1 MSLLDFARGP
11 ALEYA
16 FAVFLFG
23 ILWRIVSLFLLPRAK
38 DRSVP
43 RPGAPAAAVSAARG
57 FVRHMWLRPPYG
69 QSTVFALVNGYVFHV
84 GLAIIVLGFGPHI
97 FFINGLTGVSW
108 PNLPSGVI
116 SVVAVVTLAALAA
129 ALVRRL
135 TSPVLRLLS
144 GFNDYMSWLVT
155 TAPVLTGLLAVSHL
169 GAKYETLLAIHI
181 LSIAVFLVWFPFG
194 KLFHAFLVFV
204 TRSQTGAFYGRR
216 GVQI

>member
-1 MSLLDFARGP
+1 
-11 ALEYA
+11 
-16 FAVFLFG
+16 
-23 ILWRIVSLFLLPRAK
+23 
-38 DRSVP
+38 
-43 RPGAPAAAVSAARG
+43 
-57 FVRHMWLRPPYG
+57 MWLRPPYG
-69 QSTVFALVNGYVFHV
+69 QSTVFALVNGYIFHV
-84 GLAIIVLGFGPHI
+84 GLAIVVFGFGPHI
-97 FFINGLTGVSW
+97 LFINGLTGISW

-116 SVVAVVTLAALAA
+116 SVVSVVTLAALAA

-169 GAKYETLLAIHI
+169 GAKYETLLAVHI
-181 LSIAVFLVWFPFG
+181 LSIAVFLIWFPFG